1 MVNNM
6 ISRAAVLLAALASTA
21 SAGKAIIQNSCSF
34 PVYLSSVSNVAGPT
48 QELAANGGT
57 YSEDWR
63 SNPNGGGIS
72 IKIASDSSFSQVT
85 QFEYTL
91 ESPDLWYD
99 LSNINGYPFEQW
111 GVSIIPSDSSCNE
124 VICPA
129 GVSLCAAAY
138 NTPTED
144 WATAMCYSAS
154 DMVVLLCSGAK
165 DTSDTSPSSLTSTVA
180 ATSTKAT
187 STSVKATSTV
197 VPVSSTSVKATSV
210 APVVSSTSVKATS
223 VAPAPTTTTFS
234 TSTTIT
240 SASSVASSSTED
252 NGVVVQTTF
261 VTQVVT
267 VVGTDAPASS
277 DVPAA
282 TTTTDDRRP
291 TWTGRPH
298 WTGIARRHE
307 HHARRHGAQQ

>member
-6 ISRAAVLLAALASTA
+6 ISGAAVLLAAFVSTA

-34 PVYLSSVSNVAGPT
+34 PVYLSSVSNVAGAT

-63 SNPNGGGIS
+63 ANPNGGGVS
-72 IKIASDSSFSQVT
+72 IKIAADKAFSEIT

-91 ESPDLWYD
+91 EDPELWYD
-99 LSNINGYPFEQW
+99 LSNINGYPFKNW
-111 GVSIIPSDSSCNE
+111 GVSIIPADTSCNE

-129 GVSLCAAAY
+129 GVALCSAAY

-165 DTSDTSPSSLTSTVA
+165 DTSDVSPSSLTATVA
-180 ATSTKAT
+180 A
-187 STSVKATSTV
+187 TSVKATSI
-197 VPVSSTSVKATSV
+197 VPATSTSVKATSV
-210 APVVSSTSVKATS
+210 APTSTKVTS
-223 VAPAPTTTTFS
+223 VAPTSTKVSIPSTTTLAS
-234 TSTTIT
+234 STTVT
-240 SASSVASSSTED
+240 SIADVASSTTQD
-252 NGVVVQTTF
+252 DGVVIQTTF

-267 VVGTDAPASS
+267 VVGNDAPAST
-277 DVPAA
+277 DAPAA
-282 TTTTDDRRP
+282 TTTTEDRP
-291 TWTGRPH
+291 KWTGRPH
-298 WTGIARRHE
+298 WTGFARRHE